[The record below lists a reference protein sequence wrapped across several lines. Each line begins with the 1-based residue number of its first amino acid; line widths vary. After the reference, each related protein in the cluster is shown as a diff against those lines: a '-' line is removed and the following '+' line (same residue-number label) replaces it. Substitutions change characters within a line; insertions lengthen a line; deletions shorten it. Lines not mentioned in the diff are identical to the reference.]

1 MWIRKEWIFVLENKA
16 FFLMQCVCEAP
27 ALPPNRVPEGGHS
40 AYTLYAIY
48 THCPSPR
55 AFILLSFDVPRT
67 SGDTHKCH
75 QKNIKAPPLSP
86 ISLPSSTERI
96 MSPCASSA
104 RRHGLS
110 PIAYYAVRMPR
121 SRCAPSSTNHPA
133 ATQLFP
139 GD

>member
-1 MWIRKEWIFVLENKA
+1 MDFCPRK
-16 FFLMQCVCEAP
+16 QSVCARSS
-27 ALPPNRVPEGGHS
+27 AYVKHLLSLPIVSPEGGHS